1 MIAGRILIQGG
12 GIGGLI
18 AAAALAKRGASVD
31 VVEHRPAGSVLGV
44 GLIQPPNALRVMAEI
59 GVLDDCLAAGY
70 QGDGLQVVGQDGTVI
85 AQSPAPPPGDLPA
98 AGNGIQRRELCRI
111 LLGAA
116 VRSGARVFHGATIA
130 AIADDGDGDG
140 GGVTVTFRGESA
152 PPDGR
157 YDLLAGFDGVRSA
170 VRRHLFGEKYEPQ
183 LTGFSVWRVSLPRP
197 AQLERTVFAFAGPV
211 KATLIP
217 LSAGDCYL
225 ALVAPEGVP
234 QHGLSGPGVTGQ
246 MQGMLSQFGGWI
258 GRLSDVLADQ
268 ASAAYGPIEQV
279 TVAEPWARG
288 RVLIGGDAAHA
299 TSPHLAQ
306 GAAMAAEDAIVLAA
320 ELDRGEHLGQAL
332 DAWYR
337 RRLPRATLVQNYST
351 ALMRQEQGDPSDAD
365 LRLLELPV
373 PAVQARLAQPYEPG
387 DRPGD
392 QAR

>member
-1 MIAGRILIQGG
+1 MIVQRVLIQGG

-18 AAAALAKRGASVD
+18 AAAALAQRGVDVD
-31 VVEHRPAGSVLGV
+31 VVEHRPAGTVLGV

-70 QGDGLQVVGQDGTVI
+70 QADGLQVVGPDGTVLTQ
-85 AQSPAPPPGDLPA
+85 APAPPAGDLPA
-98 AGNGIQRRELCRI
+98 ASNGIQRRDLCRI
-111 LLGAA
+111 LLDAA
-116 VRSGARVFHGATIA
+116 VKAGARLFHGATVS
-130 AIADDGDGDG
+130 AIAEDGDG
-140 GGVTVTFRGESA
+140 VTATFRGEPA
-152 PPDGR
+152 PPSGR

-197 AQLERTVFAFAGPV
+197 AELERTVFAFAGPV

-225 ALVAPEGVP
+225 ALVAPEVTP
-234 QHGLSGPGVTGQ
+234 QHGLSGPGVVTQ
-246 MQGMLSQFGGWI
+246 MQDMLSQFGGWI
-258 GRLSDVLADQ
+258 GPLRDVIDGPG
-268 ASAAYGPIEQV
+268 SAAYGPIEQV

-299 TSPHLAQ
+299 TSPHMAQ

-320 ELDRGEHLGQAL
+320 ELDRGDRLDQAL

-337 RRLPRATLVQNYST
+337 RRLPRATLVQDYSA
-351 ALMRQEQGDPSDAD
+351 ALMRQEQGEPTDAD
-365 LRLLELPV
+365 LGLLELPL
-373 PAVQARLAQPYEPG
+373 PAVQARLAQPY
-387 DRPGD
+387 
-392 QAR
+392 